1 MTDPAEQPPEPT
13 RDRLVADA
21 VRGWQAVGTDPL
33 LRFRDLP
40 SGTLDLTHAHPSGLA
55 MLFAGRPTRLSGL
68 VREPGSLADAR
79 RRARAVR
86 ARTLEPVGAPR
97 HRRRLAGRRHRHLGR
112 RRRPRVRGARAAA
125 PVRAAAARQCGEDY
139 DVDLAGAAVLN
150 PALVRH
156 LADDHGIELDAD
168 AVAALAV
175 TDEGF
180 DPAPVLAHVERT
192 CQGLPGLRVE
202 HRLVIGTFADV
213 VAPVVHD
220 LQRLGPRLAA
230 HDVVAAL
237 AGDASAREALQRPA
251 PEPAGD
257 RDPASEHLVLDL
269 DASQQDVVE
278 AVLAGGHRVVEAP
291 AGTGGTQPGGGAR
304 GRARGRRAAHARRR
318 GAAGGP
324 RPRAAAA
331 ERHRARRRRAR
342 PARRCRGAPPRR
354 PRPRRLDRGG
364 APGAPAGG
372 GRRARAGWCRAAPR
386 SPGTCARCTT
396 VARRGGQ
403 RLRRPGRARR
413 PHRTPARTALAGAGA
428 WQAAA
433 GARQGRASRR

>member
-86 ARTLEPVGAPR
+86 ARTLELSERHGIAAGWLAVGTATWDVADA
-97 HRRRLAGRRHRHLGR
+97 HAS
-112 RRRPRVRGARAAA
+112 AA
-125 PVRAAAARQCGEDY
+125 PVLLRPCVLRPRGSAGEDY

-291 AGTGGTQPGGGAR
+291 AGTGGTQLVA
-304 GRARGRRAAHARRR
+304 ALAAALAADGRRTLVV
-318 GAAGGP
+318 
-324 RPRAAAA
+324 A
-331 ERHRARRRRAR
+331 EQRVA
-342 PARRCRGAPPRR
+342 
-354 PRPRRLDRGG
+354 LDR
-364 APGAPAGG
+364 
-372 GRRARAGWCRAAPR
+372 
-386 SPGTCARCTT
+386 
-396 VARRGGQ
+396 VLQ
-403 RLRRPGRARR
+403 RLSAIGLDGAVLDLRD
-413 PHRTPARTALAGAGA
+413 GAGA
-428 WQAAA
+428 
-433 GARQGRASRR
+433 